1 MTRMFKV
8 WLLLV
13 IGAFVG
19 SSASARDLSPD
30 QIETLKAN
38 FAKAD
43 TDKDGSLTP
52 QEVQAMPRI
61 APAFSKIDTD
71 GDKKITLQQIL
82 AFVASH

>member
-1 MTRMFKV
+1 MTRMLKV

-30 QIETLKAN
+30 QIETLKTN

-43 TDKDGSLTP
+43 TNKDGALTP

>member
-1 MTRMFKV
+1 MTRMLKV
-8 WLLLV
+8 WLLLF

-43 TDKDGSLTP
+43 TDKDGALTP